1 LKNLLTEKQT
11 KWMNYI
17 YVKNVVKKYH
27 IMKCISVKV
36 NNMSKEIKSSWKC
49 NICGNELN
57 DYQRANTGV
66 CNECDSE

>member
-1 LKNLLTEKQT
+1 
-11 KWMNYI
+11 
-17 YVKNVVKKYH
+17 
-27 IMKCISVKV
+27 
-36 NNMSKEIKSSWKC
+36 MSKEIKSSWKC